1 MALNGEIKIITLP
14 NNGGSYAVADAD
26 ARSSLYE
33 GATGKNINMTSA
45 TSVKAPTVN
54 YDTYDE
60 TTQANC
66 VATMGAVFQS
76 IRKMTE
82 SVIEG
87 NQLVLSGLDNI
98 HGTTLV
104 LK

>member
-1 MALNGEIKIITLP
+1 MALNGAIKVITLP

-60 TTQANC
+60 TTQASC

-76 IRKMTE
+76 IRNMTE

-87 NQLVLSGLDNI
+87 SQLVLSGLDNI
-98 HGTTLV
+98 QGTTLV